1 MAEITRRRTGELLRK
16 LFEILMAQ
24 PEGMRAKDG
33 LAALASK
40 SHLSEYES
48 GQYSR
53 GSRRFEKI
61 VRFAT
66 VDTVKAGWLTKAKG
80 IWTVTEAGR
89 EAHRRLSDPE
99 DFYREAVRLYHEWK
113 SVQLDDEQGDD
124 SLPNEESNEG
134 STDGREVAQTFE
146 VAEEQAWQEVDQF
159 LARMNPYDL
168 QHLVA
173 ALLKA
178 MGYHVAWVAPPGKDG
193 GVDILAFSD
202 PLGSRPPRI
211 KVQVKRQ
218 SDKVR
223 VEGLRSFLALLGDS
237 DVGIFVN
244 TGGFTRDAH
253 DEARTQ
259 EKRRITLLDAEKL
272 FDLWIEHYPKLDDS
286 ARRRMPA
293 RPIWFLAPAE

>member
-24 PEGMRAKDG
+24 PEGMRAKDA
-33 LAALASK
+33 LAALAARSQ
-40 SHLSEYES
+40 LSEYEAGS
-48 GQYSR
+48 YAR

-80 IWTVTEAGR
+80 VWTVTEAGR
-89 EAHRRLSDPE
+89 EAHRKLVEPD

-113 SVQLDDEQGDD
+113 NVQLTEEESEPALPEVDGDD
-124 SLPNEESNEG
+124 G
-134 STDGREVAQTFE
+134 TTDGREVAQTFE
-146 VAEEQAWQEVDQF
+146 VAEEQAWQEIEQY

-168 QHLVA
+168 QDLVA

-178 MGYHVAWVAPPGKDG
+178 MGYHVAWVAPPGRDG

-202 PLGSRPPRI
+202 PLGTRPPRI
-211 KVQVKRQ
+211 KVQVKRLN
-218 SDKVR
+218 DKVR
-223 VEGLRSFLALLGDS
+223 VDGLRSFLALLGDG
-237 DVGIFVN
+237 DVGIFIN
-244 TGGFTRDAH
+244 TGGFTRDAQ

-259 EKRRITLLDAEKL
+259 EKRRISLLDAEKL
-272 FDLWIEHYPKLDDS
+272 FDLWVEHYGKLEDS
-286 ARRRMPA
+286 ARRKMPA
-293 RPIWFLAPAE
+293 RPIWFLAPVA